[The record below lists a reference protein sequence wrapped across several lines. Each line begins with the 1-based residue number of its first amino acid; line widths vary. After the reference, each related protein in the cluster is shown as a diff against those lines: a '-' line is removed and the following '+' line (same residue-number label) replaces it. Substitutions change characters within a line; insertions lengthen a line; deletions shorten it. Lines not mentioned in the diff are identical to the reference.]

1 MPSFK
6 LTVSDQKGKSISR
19 ELKDNDANVL
29 LGLQVGQET
38 DASIL
43 GLQGKIK
50 ITGGSDKSG
59 VAMRG
64 DVAGIPRKRV
74 LLSKGVGLQDA
85 KKGLRKRKLVRGN
98 IISEE
103 IYQINCKYDGKID
116 LEPKEE
122 AKKEAPKEG
131 AKKEKEAPKK
141 EAKHQRRST
150 KEGSTKEE
158 APKHQR
164 STKEAKKHQR
174 KHQRKKHQR
183 STKERIG

>member
-29 LGLQVGQET
+29 LGLQIGQET

-74 LLSKGVGLQDA
+74 LLSKGVGLQDV

-116 LEPKEE
+116 LEPKTEAPKEEPKEAPKKEAKTETPKEEPKEAPKKE
-122 AKKEAPKEG
+122 AKKEAPKE
-131 AKKEKEAPKK
+131 AKKEAPKK
-141 EAKHQRRST
+141 EAK
-150 KEGSTKEE
+150 KE
-158 APKHQR
+158 APK
-164 STKEAKKHQR
+164 KEPKK
-174 KHQRKKHQR
+174 
-183 STKERIG
+183 E

>member
-1 MPSFK
+1 
-6 LTVSDQKGKSISR
+6 VSDQKGKSISR

-29 LGLQVGQET
+29 LGLQIGQET

-64 DVAGIPRKRV
+64 DVAGVPRKRI
-74 LLSKGVGLQDA
+74 LISKGVGLQDV

-122 AKKEAPKEG
+122 APKEAPK
-131 AKKEKEAPKK
+131 KEAPKK
-141 EAKHQRRST
+141 EAK
-150 KEGSTKEE
+150 KE
-158 APKHQR
+158 APK
-164 STKEAKKHQR
+164 KEAKKEAP
-174 KHQRKKHQR
+174 KKEAK
-183 STKERIG
+183 KEAPKEAPKKE

>member
-1 MPSFK
+1 M
-6 LTVSDQKGKSISR
+6 SDQKGKSISR

-64 DVAGIPRKRV
+64 DVAGVPRKRV
-74 LLSKGVGLQDA
+74 LLSKGVGLQDV

-98 IISEE
+98 IVSEE

-116 LEPKEE
+116 LEPKKEATEE
-122 AKKEAPKEG
+122 APKEEVKEKPKKEAPKEKP
-131 AKKEKEAPKK
+131 KKEAPKEKPKKEAPKK
-141 EAKHQRRST
+141 E
-150 KEGSTKEE
+150 
-158 APKHQR
+158 
-164 STKEAKKHQR
+164 
-174 KHQRKKHQR
+174 
-183 STKERIG
+183 

>member
-1 MPSFK
+1 
-6 LTVSDQKGKSISR
+6 
-19 ELKDNDANVL
+19 
-29 LGLQVGQET
+29 LQVGQET

-74 LLSKGVGLQDA
+74 LLSKGVGLQDV

-116 LEPKEE
+116 LEPKT
-122 AKKEAPKEG
+122 EAPKE
-131 AKKEKEAPKK
+131 EPKEAPKK
-141 EAKHQRRST
+141 EAK
-150 KEGSTKEE
+150 KE
-158 APKHQR
+158 APK
-164 STKEAKKHQR
+164 KEAKKEAP
-174 KHQRKKHQR
+174 KKEAK
-183 STKERIG
+183 KEAPKKEAKKEAPKKEAKKEAPKKE

>member
-1 MPSFK
+1 
-6 LTVSDQKGKSISR
+6 VSDQKGKSTSR

-59 VAMRG
+59 VPMRG
-64 DVAGIPRKRV
+64 DVAGVPRKRV

-116 LEPKEE
+116 LEPKTETPKEEPKEE
-122 AKKEAPKEG
+122 APKKEPKEEAPKKEAK
-131 AKKEKEAPKK
+131 KEAPKK
-141 EAKHQRRST
+141 EAK
-150 KEGSTKEE
+150 KE
-158 APKHQR
+158 APK
-164 STKEAKKHQR
+164 KEAKK
-174 KHQRKKHQR
+174 
-183 STKERIG
+183 EE

>member
-1 MPSFK
+1 M
-6 LTVSDQKGKSISR
+6 SDQKGKSISR

-38 DASIL
+38 DASVL

-74 LLSKGVGLQDA
+74 LLSKGVGLQ
-85 KKGLRKRKLVRGN
+85 KVKSKGLRKRKLVRGN

-122 AKKEAPKEG
+122 PKKETPKEEPKEEVKEKPKKEAPK
-131 AKKEKEAPKK
+131 KSPKK
-141 EAKHQRRST
+141 E
-150 KEGSTKEE
+150 
-158 APKHQR
+158 
-164 STKEAKKHQR
+164 
-174 KHQRKKHQR
+174 
-183 STKERIG
+183 

>member
-1 MPSFK
+1 
-6 LTVSDQKGKSISR
+6 VSDQKGKSISR

-29 LGLQVGQET
+29 LGLQIGQET

-64 DVAGIPRKRV
+64 DVAGVPRKRI
-74 LLSKGVGLQDA
+74 LISKGVGLQDV

-122 AKKEAPKEG
+122 APKEE
-131 AKKEKEAPKK
+131 AKKEAPKK
-141 EAKHQRRST
+141 EAPK
-150 KEGSTKEE
+150 KE
-158 APKHQR
+158 APK
-164 STKEAKKHQR
+164 KEAPKKEAP
-174 KHQRKKHQR
+174 KKEAPKKEAPKKE
-183 STKERIG
+183 TKKEAPKEAPKKETKKEAPKEAPKKE

>member
-1 MPSFK
+1 M
-6 LTVSDQKGKSISR
+6 SDQKGKSISR

-64 DVAGIPRKRV
+64 DVAGVPRKRV
-74 LLSKGVGLQDA
+74 LLSKGVGLQDV

-122 AKKEAPKEG
+122 APKKEAK
-131 AKKEKEAPKK
+131 KEAPKK
-141 EAKHQRRST
+141 EAK
-150 KEGSTKEE
+150 KE
-158 APKHQR
+158 APKE
-164 STKEAKKHQR
+164 TPKKEAKKEAP
-174 KHQRKKHQR
+174 KEAPKKEAK
-183 STKERIG
+183 KE

>member
-1 MPSFK
+1 
-6 LTVSDQKGKSISR
+6 VSDQKGKSISR

-64 DVAGIPRKRV
+64 DVAGAPRKRV
-74 LLSKGVGLQDA
+74 LLSKGVGLQDV

-122 AKKEAPKEG
+122 APKKEAK
-131 AKKEKEAPKK
+131 KEAPKK
-141 EAKHQRRST
+141 EAK
-150 KEGSTKEE
+150 KE
-158 APKHQR
+158 APK
-164 STKEAKKHQR
+164 KEAKKEAP
-174 KHQRKKHQR
+174 KKEAK
-183 STKERIG
+183 KEAPKKAK

>member
-1 MPSFK
+1 M
-6 LTVSDQKGKSISR
+6 LTVSVQKGKSISR

-38 DASIL
+38 DASVL

-74 LLSKGVGLQDA
+74 LLSKGVGLQ
-85 KKGLRKRKLVRGN
+85 KVKSKGLRKRKLVRGN

-122 AKKEAPKEG
+122 APKEAKKEAPKEEAPKE
-131 AKKEKEAPKK
+131 AKKEAKKEAPKEAKK
-141 EAKHQRRST
+141 EAP
-150 KEGSTKEE
+150 KEE
-158 APKHQR
+158 APKEAK
-164 STKEAKKHQR
+164 KEAKK
-174 KHQRKKHQR
+174 KAPKEAKKEAK
-183 STKERIG
+183 KE

>member
-1 MPSFK
+1 
-6 LTVSDQKGKSISR
+6 VSDQKGKSISR

-43 GLQGKIK
+43 GMQGKIK

-64 DVAGIPRKRV
+64 DVAGVPRKRV
-74 LLSKGVGLQDA
+74 LLSKGVGLQDV

-103 IYQINCKYDGKID
+103 IYQINCKYDGKIN

-122 AKKEAPKEG
+122 TPKEEAPK
-131 AKKEKEAPKK
+131 KEEKKEAPKK
-141 EAKHQRRST
+141 EAK
-150 KEGSTKEE
+150 KE
-158 APKHQR
+158 
-164 STKEAKKHQR
+164 
-174 KHQRKKHQR
+174 
-183 STKERIG
+183 